1 MPVPER
7 LVGLGLG
14 RWLAEQWDD
23 LGRPEPVGRV
33 SRLDRG
39 WCTVLTEPEPEPGPE
54 PAAASAATDPA
65 EHDGGRAADEG
76 GNAEGERDASDA
88 PTPDGG
94 DVRRARTFGQVAVG
108 DWVVLSDDG
117 ERVDQVLPRASALVR
132 RASFE
137 GARAREHVVAAN
149 VDVVFLVHAL
159 SSPPN
164 QRRLERELVL
174 VYESGADPVI
184 VLTKADLSEDTAA
197 AVAAVNEVSLGV
209 PVHAVSARVG
219 LGVDGVREYASDH
232 RSIAVIGASGAGKST
247 LVNALIG
254 HQRQQTADVREGDQR
269 GRHTTVATELVPMP
283 GGGFLIDT
291 PGLRAVSLWSSDED
305 TPHGLDR
312 AFADVVTLAEGCRF
326 RNCAHD
332 REPGCAVRAAIAEGR
347 LAAERLVSWTRL
359 SAELA
364 ALEQESIEVEREAKK
379 GRRAPRRSGRN
390 GPPS

>member
-14 RWLAEQWDD
+14 RWLAGQWDD

-39 WCTVLTEPEPEPGPE
+39 WCTVLTEREPAA
-54 PAAASAATDPA
+54 AAASAATDA
-65 EHDGGRAADEG
+65 ADHDRGRADDEG
-76 GNAEGERDASDA
+76 GNAEGERPAPDA

-137 GARAREHVVAAN
+137 GARAQEHVVAAN

-209 PVHAVSARVG
+209 PVHAVSAPIG

-291 PGLRAVSLWSSDED
+291 PGLRAVSLWSADED

-332 REPGCAVRAAIAEGR
+332 REPGCAVRAAIADGR

-379 GRRAPRRSGRN
+379 GRRAPRRSGRSR
-390 GPPS
+390 PPS